1 MLPIP
6 LPQTEHGRLF
16 QGDCLPVLRE
26 IPKDSAD
33 LAFADPPFNLNK
45 AYSSNIDDNLPDA
58 EYLDWCREWLTQLI
72 RVLKPGGS
80 LFLYNL
86 PKWNLPLGTF
96 LMQSLK
102 FRHWITVDMK
112 YSLPVPKRLY
122 PSNYSLLYFIK
133 GPAPAIFH
141 PDRIP
146 IECCRHCGGEQR
158 DYGGYK
164 DKMNPMGVNL
174 TDVWTDI
181 PPVRHRKYK
190 RRAANALSVKLMDR
204 IIAMSSDE
212 GSLIIDPFAGSGTTL
227 VAAEILRRRWIGVD
241 LDCSAIVERFE
252 DLSGDRDYMREIRQR
267 KNILFTKEDLARR
280 KKKGITP
287 LSKDYRLEQ
296 SASEVHDQDEPTLFT
311 VPL

>member
-1 MLPIP
+1 MLPVP
-6 LPQTEHGRLF
+6 FFYTELGSLF
-16 QGDCLPVLRE
+16 QGDCAQLLRE
-26 IPKDSAD
+26 IPEASVD

-45 AYSSNIDDNLPDA
+45 TYSSNIDDNLPDA
-58 EYLDWCREWLTQLI
+58 EYLGWCREWLVQLI

-86 PKWNLPLGTF
+86 PKWNLPLGAF
-96 LMQSLK
+96 LMQSLT

-133 GPAPAIFH
+133 GSAPAIFH

-204 IIAMSSDE
+204 LIAMSSDE
-212 GSLIIDPFAGSGTTL
+212 DSLIIDPFAGSGTSL
-227 VAAEILRRRWIGVD
+227 VTAEILRRRWIGVD
-241 LDCSAIVERFE
+241 LDCSAIVERFQN
-252 DLSGDRDYMREIRQR
+252 LSGDRDYLEEIRQQ
-267 KNILFTKEDLARR
+267 KNTLFTKEDLVRR
-280 KKKGITP
+280 KKKEIKT
-287 LSKDYRLEQ
+287 LTKDYRLEQ
-296 SASEVHDQDEPTLFT
+296 SLSEPPDQEEPTLFT

>member
-6 LPQTEHGRLF
+6 FLQTEHGRLF
-16 QGDCLPVLRE
+16 EGDCVPARRE
-26 IPKDSAD
+26 IPEASVD

-45 AYSSNIDDNLPDA
+45 IYSSNINDNRPDT
-58 EYLDWCREWLTQLI
+58 EYLKWCREWLTQLI

-86 PKWNLPLGTF
+86 PKWNLPLGAF
-96 LMQSLK
+96 LMQSLT

-133 GPAPAIFH
+133 GSAPAIFH

-181 PPVRHRKYK
+181 PPVRHKKYK

-212 GSLIIDPFAGSGTTL
+212 GSVIVDPFAGSGTTL
-227 VAAEILRRRWIGVD
+227 ATAEILGRRWIGVD
-241 LDCSAIVERFE
+241 LDCSAIVERFK
-252 DLSGDRDYMREIRQR
+252 DLSGDREYLREIRQR
-267 KNILFTKEDLARR
+267 KNTLFTKEDVVRR

-296 SASEVHDQDEPTLFT
+296 PAREPHNQDEPTLFT